1 VVNLKYKW
9 GYHCLG
15 KWVTILKRKFV
26 LIFMAIALSTLALT
40 TSVKAAANVQIY
52 GYVDKTQYMP
62 GDTVTLTFYI
72 YNYGPD
78 EIVLKNVTIYYP
90 WYSPIWGGN
99 ETIKNIN
106 AVISEGKNWNTTK
119 TFTIPTDGRAV
130 GSEVTIEYKY
140 TIGTTVYT
148 RSDDISINLV
158 SAPDYGSLK
167 DMDKLVTLFTV
178 QVVLLIVCT
187 IIIAATIFLTAHKP
201 QVTWKAEEKAQ

>member
-1 VVNLKYKW
+1 
-9 GYHCLG
+9 
-15 KWVTILKRKFV
+15 
-26 LIFMAIALSTLALT
+26 MAMALSTLAFT
-40 TSVKAAANVQIY
+40 MPVNAAASVEIY

-72 YNYGPD
+72 YNDGPD
-78 EIVLKNVTIYYP
+78 EIVLKNATIYYP

-99 ETIKNIN
+99 ETVKNIN
-106 AVISEGKNWNTTK
+106 AVLSKGNNWNTTK
-119 TFTIPTDGRAV
+119 TFTIPTDGRAA
-130 GSEVTIEYKY
+130 GSKITIEYEY
-140 TIGTTVYT
+140 TIGTAVHSG
-148 RSDDISINLV
+148 SDFILMNLV

-187 IIIAATIFLTAHKP
+187 IIITATIFLSARKP